1 MSLKFLLEALLLS
14 STPALTAPTKLLCTE
29 VGGQYIQEGA
39 SILEYSGTSKIEHP
53 ICPLIDYINLR
64 YDNSIADCHPMHL
77 ASSEAEDYDAMSVEF
92 DWNTNEAL
100 VINGINNPDFFTVE
114 EAEQQYLLLRKR
126 RPNTP
131 QTYREGPYEEFTM
144 MIDKRSLTFSLTQIE
159 DRTNSERVVITTMT
173 KGFCKETN

>member
-1 MSLKFLLEALLLS
+1 M
-14 STPALTAPTKLLCTE
+14 
-29 VGGQYIQEGA
+29 A
-39 SILEYSGTSKIEHP
+39 SIIQIFS
-53 ICPLIDYINLR
+53 
-64 YDNSIADCHPMHL
+64 
-77 ASSEAEDYDAMSVEF
+77 
-92 DWNTNEAL
+92 
-100 VINGINNPDFFTVE
+100 VE